1 MNKKLFVFILV
12 FSLVLTGC
20 QQTTENTEETEN
32 TENNG
37 AISVQPIENNDSMST
52 EMDKME
58 EENEVDKMEAEN
70 TETTV
75 VTTPEPPQPDP
86 RLCETDKDCVAISH
100 PDKDCFMGFF
110 NKNSYEAMEYWRQ
123 NEDVSAEECSEFG
136 SPICMNNKCTS
147 AK

>member
-1 MNKKLFVFILV
+1 MNKKLLLFVLV

-20 QQTTENTEETEN
+20 QQTPEEETDEN

-37 AISVQPIENNDSMST
+37 AISVQPIENDSMSS
-52 EMDKME
+52 ESE
-58 EENEVDKMEAEN
+58 EETEAEEVEDN
-70 TETTV
+70 TDNTPV
-75 VTTPEPPQPDP
+75 VVMPEEPKPDP

-100 PDKDCFMGFF
+100 PDNTCFKGFF
-110 NKNSYEAMEYWRQ
+110 NKNSYEAMEDWRQ

-136 SPICMNNKCTS
+136 NPVCLNNRCTA